1 MGFFLAIDAGG
12 TKTEGWLA
20 DEERVLA
27 QGVVGSVKLMNV
39 GAQEATARLR
49 GLLNELATAAG
60 VSLGAVSRTC
70 MGLAGISSA
79 GVRTWAEITLGE
91 LVGGDCIITGDEEIA
106 LHAAFGEGAGVLVIA
121 GTGSHVVG
129 RCSNGARM
137 NAGGWG
143 PMLGDEGSGHWIGLE
158 AIRSALRARD
168 RGVPGCLLRETLTF
182 WKVESV
188 GALLAKANQR
198 PRPDFSELA
207 EVVSGCADR
216 GDALAS
222 SVLERAGQEL
232 AAQVSMVF
240 SKMTAG
246 GCLPADLSRVAFTGS
261 VLAKVPA
268 VLLEMRNTVKR
279 LHPAVQVD
287 SEPVQPIEGALARA
301 RRG

>member
-12 TKTEGWLA
+12 SRTEAWLA
-20 DEERVLA
+20 DEERVLGR
-27 QGVVGSVKLMNV
+27 GVTGSIKLINV
-39 GAQEATARLR
+39 GAPEATARLK
-49 GLLNELATAAG
+49 GLLADVAATA
-60 VSLGAVSRTC
+60 VISLGAITRTC
-70 MGLAGISSA
+70 MGLPGVSSE
-79 GVRTWAEITLGE
+79 GVRAWAESTLSE
-91 LVGGDCIITGDEEIA
+91 TVSGDCIITGDEEIA
-106 LHAAFGEGAGVLVIA
+106 LQAAFDDGPGVLVIA

-129 RCSNGARM
+129 HCSNGARM

-168 RGVPGCLLRETLTF
+168 RGVPSCVLRDSLAL
-182 WKVESV
+182 WNVDNV

-207 EVVSGCADR
+207 EVVSGCAER
-216 GDALAS
+216 GDVLAS

-232 AAQVSMVF
+232 AAQVSLVF
-240 SKMTAG
+240 SKMSAG
-246 GCLPADLSRVAFTGS
+246 GCLPADMRRVAFTGS
-261 VLAKVPA
+261 VLSKVPKVLAELRTA
-268 VLLEMRNTVKR
+268 VER

-287 SEPVQPIEGALARA
+287 EQPVQAIEGALARA